1 MIQLIYDKDTTYK
14 TNYIYLNLKNYLTSD
29 FEQSDGFLVNLRS
42 LFTNRDAFIQ
52 AVATYTDTYFND
64 RYIRLTIFLSPTQY
78 LPLLATVKMATPE
91 RNMGLYEIEVYQ
103 NVGGSNTN
111 PDASGVKKLY
121 DGLANVVGASGSES
135 VTYTEYT
142 ANPSTYNN
150 ENVYLTI
157 D

>member
-1 MIQLIYDKDTTYK
+1 MIQLIYDKDTAYK

-29 FEQSDGFLVNLRS
+29 FDQSLGFIVNLRS
-42 LFTNRDAFIQ
+42 LFTNRDAFLL

-64 RYIRLTIFLSPTQY
+64 RYVRLTIFLSPTQF
-78 LPLLATVKMATPE
+78 LPLLATVQMATPE
-91 RNMGLYEIEVYQ
+91 RPMGLYDIEVYQ
-103 NVGGSNTN
+103 NVGGIGSPSNIKIY
-111 PDASGVKKLY
+111 S
-121 DGLANVVGASGSES
+121 GLANVVGASGSES